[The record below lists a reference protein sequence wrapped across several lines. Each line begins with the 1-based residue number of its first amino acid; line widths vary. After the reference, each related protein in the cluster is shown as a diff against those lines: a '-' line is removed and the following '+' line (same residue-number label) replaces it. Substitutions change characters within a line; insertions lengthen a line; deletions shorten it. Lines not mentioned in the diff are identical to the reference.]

1 MHHQDKQNI
10 GHVTSLHAVEIVNI
24 DWNIDMGSLYAT
36 LDELTNGLTNVNL
49 QCVCCND
56 SVSGILF
63 FSTKENAERAVE
75 KLDKSTLEGRILH
88 LRLIPNPFLSSNE
101 PEIKKTPRKE
111 FRLKYYLLP
120 LLAILLSASLTLFK
134 TSESNR
140 SSRVHLKNEYQDR
153 MNVLEFLFESS
164 TGKGAIHHIGSG
176 GDLWEYVNPAQ
187 SGAIRITQYPSMWG
201 RGANHVLQR
210 DGKKWSFTGP
220 AKEGDSAFYEID
232 FGETRKIIPTH
243 YTIRSLPLG
252 SPKNAGELRHW
263 VFEGSLDSSEWIEL
277 RRHSSSWWF
286 GNQGDISLQGDN
298 AAAWSVVD
306 TTMTPFRYLRI
317 RQTGDNAHVD
327 ESKRSVL
334 FLSGFE
340 VFGTLLEST

>member
-1 MHHQDKQNI
+1 MGLRFFENR
-10 GHVTSLHAVEIVNI
+10 HA
-24 DWNIDMGSLYAT
+24 L
-36 LDELTNGLTNVNL
+36 
-49 QCVCCND
+49 
-56 SVSGILF
+56 
-63 FSTKENAERAVE
+63 
-75 KLDKSTLEGRILH
+75 
-88 LRLIPNPFLSSNE
+88 
-101 PEIKKTPRKE
+101 
-111 FRLKYYLLP
+111 
-120 LLAILLSASLTLFK
+120 
-134 TSESNR
+134 
-140 SSRVHLKNEYQDR
+140 
-153 MNVLEFLFESS
+153 
-164 TGKGAIHHIGSG
+164 
-176 GDLWEYVNPAQ
+176 Q

-263 VFEGSLDSSEWIEL
+263 VFEGSSDSSEWIEL